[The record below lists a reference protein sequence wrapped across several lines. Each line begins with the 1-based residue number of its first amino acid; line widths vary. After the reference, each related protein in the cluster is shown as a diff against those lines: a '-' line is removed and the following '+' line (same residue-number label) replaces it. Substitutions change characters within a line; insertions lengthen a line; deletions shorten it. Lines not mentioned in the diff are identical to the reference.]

1 MTSLRDELQA
11 QLQHFD
17 DEAFAAL
24 ANRGL
29 LRRAQ
34 KDLEKAAPELADEG
48 AESLVLRVGEHRVT
62 FDRRGPSHA
71 RCSCPATSVCQHVL
85 AASLALQRL
94 PRGTT
99 GPQPPRDLHAL
110 LLAIPTA
117 ALAEHA
123 GKAGH
128 RWAVQFALDLDL
140 ERDVQIATDR
150 GIVITFRQPRF
161 TARYAGGDVAGILLD
176 ADFKA
181 PAKYRAAAVL
191 TYQRAH
197 GAVPAA
203 PAPTAARLD
212 LGPDF
217 TPPPAA
223 EAARDEA
230 RRHLRAAFC
239 QLARECLELGL
250 SHLSEHV
257 QQRFATLAVSAQ
269 GAEYP
274 RLARLL
280 RRIADHVELLLDRI
294 AGADE
299 HRLFDEL
306 ALTFGLATALDSA
319 AREGRQPTHLVGA
332 VRSRYD
338 ERATLELLG
347 LGAHAWR
354 SPAGYT
360 GLSML
365 FWSPAD
371 ATFLSCTDA
380 RPISMRGFDPIA
392 RYTQPGPWTGLGA
405 PQLATGRRI
414 TLTGAET
421 NEQGRLSAAE
431 RTHAT
436 LLPCPDL
443 ATLLSPASRWRDLL
457 SKHGGQRQSLLA
469 EPQPLLD
476 WTVLRPSRFEPG
488 HFDRTRQ
495 TFVWPLVDDEGE
507 VLAAELTWAKTT
519 QHAIARLE
527 QEATSLA
534 PGTLVVARLSRSGG
548 RPVAEP
554 LSLVRAPGTS
564 TDNPVDAL
572 HFDAPRGKVEQSAPR
587 GNVPEATEAAPTAKA
602 GPSTSGLEML
612 RTWLR
617 RHAERGLPPEREAAA
632 RKELAALVRDAQTR
646 GFTAFPEVVPAE
658 VSGGEVLLRMGYLCV
673 QYGRLLEGAEEAE
686 VG

>member
-1 MTSLRDELQA
+1 VTSLRDELQA

-34 KDLEKAAPELADEG
+34 KDLEKAAPELATEG
-48 AESLVLRVGEHRVT
+48 AEELVLRVGEHRVT
-62 FDRRGPSHA
+62 FDRRGPAHA
-71 RCSCPATSVCQHVL
+71 RCSCPATTICQHVL
-85 AASLALQRL
+85 TAALTLQRL
-94 PRGTT
+94 PHSTT
-99 GPQPPRDLHAL
+99 GPQAPRDLHAL
-110 LLAIPTA
+110 LMAIPVA

-123 GKAGH
+123 GKAGL

-140 ERDVQIATDR
+140 LRDVQVATDK

-161 TARYAGGDVAGILLD
+161 TARYAGGDVASFVLD
-176 ADFKA
+176 ADFAA

-197 GAVPAA
+197 GMAPTA

-212 LGPDF
+212 LGSDF

-223 EAARDEA
+223 EAAREEA
-230 RRHLRAAFC
+230 RRRLRAAFC
-239 QLARECLELGL
+239 QLACECLELGL

-306 ALTFGLATALDSA
+306 ALTFGLATALEAA
-319 AREGRQPTHLVGA
+319 AREGRQPTHLVGTA
-332 VRSRYD
+332 RSRYD
-338 ERATLELLG
+338 ETATLELLG

-360 GLSML
+360 GLTML

-380 RPISMRGFDPIA
+380 RPTSLRGFDPIV

-405 PQLATGRRI
+405 PQLATGRHI
-414 TLTGAET
+414 ALTGAET
-421 NEQGRLSAAE
+421 NEQGRLAAAE

-436 LLPCPDL
+436 IRPCPDL
-443 ATLLSPASRWRDLL
+443 ATLLRPVSRWRDLL
-457 SKHGGQRQSLLA
+457 ATHGGQRQSLLA
-469 EPQPLLD
+469 EPQPMLD
-476 WTVLRPSRFEPG
+476 WTVLRPDRFEPC

-495 TFVWPLVDDEGE
+495 TFVWPLVDDEGD
-507 VLAAELTWAKTT
+507 VFTAELTWARTT

-548 RPVAEP
+548 RVVAEP
-554 LSLVRAPGTS
+554 LSLVRAPDTAA
-564 TDNPVDAL
+564 DNPVDAL
-572 HFDAPRGKVEQSAPR
+572 HFDAPRGKGEQAAPR
-587 GNVPEATEAAPTAKA
+587 DMEPPTAEATPTPTS
-602 GPSTSGLEML
+602 GPSPSGLETL
-612 RTWLR
+612 RSWLR
-617 RHAERGLPPEREAAA
+617 RHAERGLPPERVAAA
-632 RKELAALVRDAQTR
+632 RLELAALVRDAQTR
-646 GFTAFPEVVPAE
+646 GFTVFPEVVPAE
-658 VSGGEVLLRMGYLCV
+658 VSGGEMLLRMGYLCL
-673 QYGRLLEGAEEAE
+673 QYGRLSEGTEEGEA
-686 VG
+686 G